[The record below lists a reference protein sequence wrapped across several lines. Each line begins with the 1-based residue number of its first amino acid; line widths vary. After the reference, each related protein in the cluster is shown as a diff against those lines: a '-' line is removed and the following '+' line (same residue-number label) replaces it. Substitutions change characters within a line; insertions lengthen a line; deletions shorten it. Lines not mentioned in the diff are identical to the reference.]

1 MTWLIELDER
11 LFFLING
18 LAGRSTGFDEFMI
31 LMVGDYFIPLLLS
44 MVLFALWF
52 LGKDAQAK
60 ERNQRTVFCTAAG
73 VGFAAAVVKL
83 MNLGLDRL
91 RPFVD
96 YPRLVPLVESLF
108 YCPTDPSF
116 PSNSA
121 AVAFAFATG
130 AWFGNR
136 KAGALL
142 LFLAIVWSFA
152 RVYCGAHY
160 PLDII
165 GGAAIGILVA
175 YAAFWVLRL
184 VEPLPTLVLK
194 GMRRIY
200 LA

>member
-18 LAGRSTGFDEFMI
+18 LAGRSAGFDRFMTI
-31 LMVGDYFIPLLLS
+31 LVGDYFIPLLMS
-44 MVLFALWF
+44 MALFALWF
-52 LGKDAQAK
+52 LGKDAQAR
-60 ERNQRTVFCTAAG
+60 ERNQRTVFCTATG
-73 VGFAAAVVKL
+73 VGFACAVVKL

-91 RPFVD
+91 RPFEA
-96 YPRLVPLVESLF
+96 YPDTAKLLF
-108 YCPTDPSF
+108 YACTDPSF
-116 PSNSA
+116 PSNSTA
-121 AVAFAFATG
+121 AAFAFAMG

-142 LFLAIVWSFA
+142 LFLAILWSFA

-160 PLDII
+160 PLDIS
-165 GGAAIGILVA
+165 GGAAVGILVSYPA
-175 YAAFWVLRL
+175 VWVIRL
-184 VEPLPTLVLK
+184 VEPLPTWVLK

>member
-18 LAGRSTGFDEFMI
+18 LAERSAGFDQFMTI
-31 LMVGDYFIPLLLS
+31 LVGEYFIPLLMS

-52 LGKDAQAK
+52 LGKDAQAR

-91 RPFVD
+91 RPFEAHPDTVN
-96 YPRLVPLVESLF
+96 LLF
-108 YCPTDPSF
+108 YACTDPSF
-116 PSNSA
+116 PSNSTA
-121 AVAFAFATG
+121 AAFAFATG

-142 LFLAIVWSFA
+142 LFLAIVWSFT
-152 RVYCGAHY
+152 RVYCGIHY

-175 YAAFWVLRL
+175 YAAVWVLRL

-194 GMRRIY
+194 GMRRIH

>member
-18 LAGRSTGFDEFMI
+18 LAERSAGFDEFMTI
-31 LMVGDYFIPLLLS
+31 LVGDYFIHLLLA

-52 LGKDAQAK
+52 LGINAQVR
-60 ERNQRTVFCTAAG
+60 ERYQRTVFCTAAG

-91 RPFVD
+91 RPFEAHPDTVN
-96 YPRLVPLVESLF
+96 LLF
-108 YCPTDPSF
+108 YACTDPSF
-116 PSNSA
+116 PSNSTA
-121 AVAFAFATG
+121 AAFAFATG

-142 LFLAIVWSFA
+142 LLLAIVWSFA
-152 RVYCGAHY
+152 RVYCGIHY

-175 YAAFWVLRL
+175 FAAVWVLRL
-184 VEPLPTLVLK
+184 VEPLPTWVLK
-194 GMRRIY
+194 GMRRIH

>member
-18 LAGRSTGFDEFMI
+18 LAGRSTGFDRFMTI
-31 LMVGDYFIPLLLS
+31 LVGDYFIPLLMS

-52 LGKDAQAK
+52 LGKDAQAR

-91 RPFVD
+91 RPFEAHPDTVN
-96 YPRLVPLVESLF
+96 LLF
-108 YCPTDPSF
+108 YACTDPSF

-121 AVAFAFATG
+121 AAAFAFATG

-142 LFLAIVWSFA
+142 FLLAIVWSFT
-152 RVYCGAHY
+152 RVYCGIHY

-175 YAAFWVLRL
+175 YAAVWVLRL

>member
-18 LAGRSTGFDEFMI
+18 LAGKSAGFDEFMTI
-31 LMVGDYFIPLLLS
+31 LVGDYFIPLLLA

-52 LGKDAQAK
+52 LGINAQVR
-60 ERNQRTVFCTAAG
+60 ERYQRTVFCTAAG

-91 RPFVD
+91 RPFEAHPDTVN
-96 YPRLVPLVESLF
+96 LLF
-108 YCPTDPSF
+108 YACTDPSF
-116 PSNSA
+116 PSNSTA
-121 AVAFAFATG
+121 AAFAFATG

-136 KAGALL
+136 KVGALL

-152 RVYCGAHY
+152 RVYCGIHY

-165 GGAAIGILVA
+165 GGAAVGILVA
-175 YAAFWVLRL
+175 FAAVWVLRL
-184 VEPLPTLVLK
+184 VEPLPTWVLK

>member
-1 MTWLIELDER
+1 MTWLIEIDER

-18 LAGRSTGFDEFMI
+18 LAERSAGFDQFMTI
-31 LMVGDYFIPLLLS
+31 LVGEYFIPLLMS

-52 LGKDAQAK
+52 LGKDAQAR

-91 RPFVD
+91 RPFQAHPDTVK
-96 YPRLVPLVESLF
+96 LLF
-108 YCPTDPSF
+108 YACTDPSF

-121 AVAFAFATG
+121 AAAFAFATG

-142 LFLAIVWSFA
+142 FLLAIVWSFT

-175 YAAFWVLRL
+175 YAAVWVLRL

>member
-11 LFFLING
+11 LFFLLNG
-18 LAGRSTGFDEFMI
+18 LAGKSAGFDRFMTI
-31 LMVGDYFIPLLLS
+31 LVGDYFIPLLMS

-52 LGKDAQAK
+52 LGKDAQAR

-91 RPFVD
+91 RPFEAHPDTVN
-96 YPRLVPLVESLF
+96 LLF
-108 YCPTDPSF
+108 YACTDPSF
-116 PSNSA
+116 PSNSTA
-121 AVAFAFATG
+121 AAFAFATG

-142 LFLAIVWSFA
+142 LFLAIVWSFT

-175 YAAFWVLRL
+175 YAAVWVLRL
-184 VEPLPTLVLK
+184 VEPLPTWVLK

>member
-18 LAGRSTGFDEFMI
+18 LVGRSAWFDQFMT
-31 LMVGDYFIPLLLS
+31 LVVGEYFIPLLLA
-44 MVLFALWF
+44 MVLFVLWF
-52 LGKDAQAK
+52 SGINAQAR
-60 ERNQRTVFCTAAG
+60 ERNQRAIFCAATG
-73 VGFAAAVVKL
+73 LGFAAAVVKL

-91 RPFVD
+91 RPFEA
-96 YPRLVPLVESLF
+96 YPDTVNLLF
-108 YCPTDPSF
+108 YACTDPSF
-116 PSNSA
+116 PSNSTA
-121 AVAFAFATG
+121 IAFAFATG

-142 LFLAIVWSFA
+142 FILAIAWSFA

-165 GGAAIGILVA
+165 GGAAIGILVTF
-175 YAAFWVLRL
+175 AALWVLRL
-184 VEPLPTLVLK
+184 VEPLPTWILK